1 MMHKMKV
8 VNEMLK
14 WVLGTYVLPNSN
26 ESGSEHFGF
35 VWYGF
40 SRFATFQTFFG
51 LRFYRFVKNSS
62 SLSQVFG
69 TFLQ

>member
-40 SRFATFQTFFG
+40 SRFATFQTF
-51 LRFYRFVKNSS
+51 LD
-62 SLSQVFG
+62 
-69 TFLQ
+69 

>member
-1 MMHKMKV
+1 MHEMKV
-8 VNEMLK
+8 VNKILNK
-14 WVLGTYVLPNSN
+14 LGIGILLPNSN
-26 ESGSEHFGF
+26 ESGSEFFGF

-40 SRFATFQTFFG
+40 SMFATFQTFFG
-51 LRFYRFVKNSS
+51 MRFYRFCENSS